1 MSNQPPTALHAIV
14 TALTEP
20 HDAEVFR
27 LWKELKQ
34 TCGLQ
39 SIWTLP
45 VPHFSWMGML
55 GYDDAAVA
63 QELAA
68 IAAQAH
74 PFTARVSSLGIFT
87 GEDPVIYLALVK
99 DEALL
104 RFHEMVWSRLEAHL
118 VQPNLYYAPPVW
130 VPHITLAIGDVTR
143 GNLACAIE
151 QLAFRPWYWEFPVDR
166 IGLISHPPT
175 GKELNFAFG
184 G

>member
-1 MSNQPPTALHAIV
+1 MSDQPQTVLHAIV

-20 HDAEVFR
+20 HDAEVIR

-39 SIWTLP
+39 GIWELP

-55 GYDDAAVA
+55 GYDAAAVE
-63 QELAA
+63 QELRE

-104 RFHEMVWSRLEAHL
+104 RFHQLVWQRLEPHL
-118 VQPNLYYAPPVW
+118 STPNLYYAPSVW
-130 VPHITLAIGDVTR
+130 VPHITLAIGDVTQA
-143 GNLACAIE
+143 NLACVIE

-166 IGLISHPPT
+166 IGLISHPST
-175 GKELNFAFG
+175 GKEMSFVFG